1 MKIFC
6 TERLKPVKQLICY
19 NRIVKFAERKVSDVR
34 EISIREISELN
45 RSKVPSTQ
53 AVPPAI
59 NVKCSDIYVILLCH
73 PFLNNA
79 E

>member
-45 RSKVPSTQ
+45 RSKVRPTQ
-53 AVPPAI
+53 TVPQAI

-73 PFLNNA
+73 HFLNNC

>member
-6 TERLKPVKQLICY
+6 TEQLKPVKQLICY
-19 NRIVKFAERKVSDVR
+19 NRIVKFAERKVSDFR
-34 EISIREISELN
+34 EISIREISALN
-45 RSKVPSTQ
+45 RSKVRSTQNVSPST
-53 AVPPAI
+53 

-73 PFLNNA
+73 HFLNNG